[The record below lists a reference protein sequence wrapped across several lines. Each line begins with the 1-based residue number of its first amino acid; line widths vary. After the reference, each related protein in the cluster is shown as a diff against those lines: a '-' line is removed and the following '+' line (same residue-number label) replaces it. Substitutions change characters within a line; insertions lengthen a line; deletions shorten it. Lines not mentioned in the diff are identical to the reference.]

1 MAAPKRRSERSK
13 KGAPLPSILT
23 DAQLAQRDASR
34 RLYFVA
40 SGCLYHPQADLVLGH
55 DPGARAALA
64 QSIETALSF
73 AELSDEDAAAFRERA
88 VAETR
93 VARRRDGSYSFE
105 PPERPPRRRWR
116 WTGLF
121 RFFISSSP
129 ISVAPTDRRAEMKSR
144 SSFLRLLGV
153 LAAIWLLIRGVRI
166 FDEAVAPVMDGHHAP
181 IEVGTAVLGVALS
194 GIAALLLWRL
204 ARPLFG

>member
-1 MAAPKRRSERSK
+1 M
-13 KGAPLPSILT
+13 PSILT
-23 DAQLAQRDASR
+23 NAKLAQRDVSR

-40 SGCLYHPQADLVLGH
+40 SGCLYHPQAHLVLDH
-55 DPGARAALA
+55 DPGARAALE

-93 VARRRDGSYSFE
+93 LVRRRDGIHSFE
-105 PPERPPRRRWR
+105 QPKRPPRRRWR
-116 WTGLF
+116 WTDIF

-129 ISVAPTDRRAEMKSR
+129 ISMAPASYRAEMKSR
-144 SSFLRLLGV
+144 SSFVRLLGV
-153 LAAIWLLIRGVRI
+153 LAAIWLLIRGINIV
-166 FDEAVAPVMDGHHAP
+166 DEAVAALMDGRNAP
-181 IEVGTAVLGVALS
+181 IEIGTALIGVGLG

-204 ARPLFG
+204 VRPLFG